1 MSRTIDADELIKFF
15 PDKGEGAWTYNIT
28 AQGYINA
35 MPTVDPWHYT
45 SKRELPEKDGEY
57 LCRYYKYDIRFSK
70 VLLYRV
76 KDNKWY
82 NLVYDEEYR
91 VPKPDAW
98 QFIDLPKEEV

>member
-1 MSRTIDADELIKFF
+1 MSRMIDAA
-15 PDKGEGAWTYNIT
+15 DK
-28 AQGYINA
+28 
-35 MPTVDPWHYT
+35 WHYL

-82 NLVYDEEYR
+82 NLVYDEER
-91 VPKPDAW
+91 RAPKPDAW
-98 QFIDLPKEEV
+98 QFIDLPKEEGNV